1 MTTAPL
7 TPTPPSVAG
16 QVITLYGEQELF
28 ARAGHLFNARE
39 EFVCAATDLSVWRRA
54 SGEAPTPD
62 QMRTK
67 VAAGVN
73 FRKMYS
79 PQAVADQR
87 DAEHLLEMAAA
98 GVQVR
103 ICLAALAHETIIV
116 DRKVAFI
123 AGPVVDGVQSFS
135 VVQTPE
141 VVAGVRSLF
150 FGTWQGAI
158 DLADYLP
165 SPPPQVDEQGL
176 TILRLLSAGQ
186 KDETAARQLGLSVRT
201 YRRRVAELMELLGA
215 SSRFQAGVRAREL
228 GLRV

>member
-1 MTTAPL
+1 MTTAPP

-16 QVITLYGEQELF
+16 QVITLYGEQELI

-39 EFVCAATDLSVWRRA
+39 EFVCAATDPSVWRRA
-54 SGEAPTPD
+54 NGDQPWPE
-62 QMRTK
+62 QMRAR
-67 VAAGVN
+67 VAAGVQ
-73 FRKMYS
+73 FRKMYG
-79 PQAVADQR
+79 PRAVADQR
-87 DAEHLLEMAAA
+87 DAAQLLEMAAT
-98 GVQVR
+98 GIQIR
-103 ICLAALAHETIIV
+103 ICLAPLAHETIIV
-116 DRKVAFI
+116 DRRVAFI
-123 AGPVVDGVQSFS
+123 AGQVVDGVQSYS

-150 FGTWQGAI
+150 FGTWQGAT
-158 DLADYLP
+158 DLTDYLP